1 MSIYLDHNA
10 TTPVHPEVVE
20 EMTRC
25 LAGDPGNPSS
35 RHRFGQ
41 EARRLREQARERLAA
56 ALGCA
61 PGRVF
66 FTSGGT
72 EADNLAL
79 LGTLRR
85 RGGGHLVTAA
95 TEHEAVLHTAER
107 MGESGVEVT
116 VLPVNPDGLVSPAE
130 LESALRDDTR
140 LVSIMAANN
149 ETGALADLPAL
160 GAVCREHGVPFHT
173 DAVQC
178 FGKAPFRFDE
188 LPVDLAS
195 VSAHKIG
202 GPKGIGAL
210 IVADGTEPVS
220 RQTGGG
226 QEGGLRPGTENLPG
240 IVGFG
245 KAAEIAVS
253 GLPGEAARLGALR
266 DRLEA
271 GVLSTLPGAQV
282 NGAGAPRLPNTAS
295 ISFPELDGESL
306 LIALDLAGVA
316 VSTGAACTA
325 GASDPSHV
333 LLAMGRDRA
342 AAAGSI
348 RFSLGR
354 ETNEAEIEEVLRILP
369 EVASRVAAA
378 ASGTR
383 SPENW
388 SAA

>member
-20 EMTRC
+20 EMTAC
-25 LAGDPGNPSS
+25 LAGNPGNPSS

-41 EARRLREQARERLAA
+41 EARRLRERARERLAA
-56 ALGCA
+56 ALDCD
-61 PGRVF
+61 PERIV

-85 RGGGHLVTAA
+85 FDGGHLITAA

-107 MGESGVEVT
+107 MRESGVAVT
-116 VLPVNPDGLVSPAE
+116 ILPVDPEGCVDPGE
-130 LESALRDDTR
+130 LAAAIRADTR
-140 LVSIMAANN
+140 IVSIMAANN
-149 ETGALADLPAL
+149 ETGALTDLGAL
-160 GAVCREHGVPFHT
+160 GDVCRERGVLFHT

-178 FGKAPFRFDE
+178 LGKAPFRFRE

-202 GPKGIGAL
+202 GPKGTGAL
-210 IVADGTEPVS
+210 VVAEGAEPAR

-226 QEGGLRPGTENLPG
+226 QERGLRPGTENLPG

-253 GLPGEAARLGALR
+253 GLAREAERLGRLR

-271 GVLSTLPGAQV
+271 GVREAFPEVRV
-282 NGAGAPRLPNTAS
+282 NGGGTRRLPNTAN

-306 LIALDLAGVA
+306 LIGLDLAGVA
-316 VSTGAACTA
+316 VSTGAACNA

-354 ETNEAEIEEVLRILP
+354 ETNETEIEEVLRILP
-369 EVASRVAAA
+369 EVVTRVAAA
-378 ASGTR
+378 TSGTR
-383 SPENW
+383 GPETW
-388 SAA
+388 RAA